1 MRHIWVGLRALGE
14 ALAWG
19 ACGAALYGMVT
30 AFLFGSNVDDLQYL
44 PTAAL
49 FFGTFGLLIGGVTGL
64 VGAVGAALLSLLDVT
79 SRVARL
85 VSGLLSGVIV
95 MMTVWWLFG
104 RSDEDDL
111 IQLLETPTDWVRFVV
126 VPGLLAVT
134 IGAWRAP
141 RILRTGLPSVT
152 PSTQRV

>member
-14 ALAWG
+14 ALGWG
-19 ACGAALYGMVT
+19 ASGAALYGVVT
-30 AFLFGSNVDDLQYL
+30 AFVYGSNVDDLQYL
-44 PTAAL
+44 PTVAL

-64 VGAVGAALLSLLDVT
+64 VGAVGAALLSLIEV
-79 SRVARL
+79 SSAVARL
-85 VSGLLSGVIV
+85 VSGLLSGVV
-95 MMTVWWLFG
+95 VTMTVWWLFG

-111 IQLLETPTDWVRFVV
+111 IQLLETPTDWMQFVV
-126 VPGLLAVT
+126 VPGVLAVA

-141 RILRTGLPSVT
+141 RILSTGLPNVA